1 MLLPGLRDARADY
14 PTNTECFLMVCS
26 SLSVKHV
33 SRGTIIM
40 YFVCSSLDVRVACC
54 GVVLAELI
62 VKSVESVNICCKL

>member
-1 MLLPGLRDARADY
+1 
-14 PTNTECFLMVCS
+14 MVCS

-40 YFVCSSLDVRVACC
+40 YFVSSSLDVRVAGC

-62 VKSVESVNICCKL
+62 VKSVESVNICASCERFHLEMKKCALIPSS